1 MIIMLIMM
9 MIMIMMMMKVC
20 LTDDEMIMMLIMTMM
35 IMIMMM
41 MKVCLT
47 DDGMIRLQTSVNQAT
62 ANHTLRYDSPSYHDF
77 GTLPTLMDPFEN
89 NTVEFCAVKMRP
101 AE

>member
-1 MIIMLIMM
+1 MIIMLIM
-9 MIMIMMMMKVC
+9 
-20 LTDDEMIMMLIMTMM
+20 MM

-62 ANHTLRYDSPSYHDF
+62 AHHTLRYDSPSYYDF

-89 NTVEFCAVKMRP
+89 NTVEFCAVKMLP